1 VCEGMHAHTLVWLL
15 VRSVSAMRCFF
26 LCTPDALS
34 RKPPVSARVL
44 CIDREGWGANELDL
58 LAPVYLDLTPVCTG
72 IDEIITKRGQMDA
85 DSDYPSSG
93 RKAMAFGA

>member
-1 VCEGMHAHTLVWLL
+1 MRGHACTYPGVAVGSLSFRNALL
-15 VRSVSAMRCFF
+15 FPLHARC
-26 LCTPDALS
+26 AVG
-34 RKPPVSARVL
+34 KPPVSARVL